1 MSYDILYKTF
11 MCAKPLRV
19 WFDKVCGL
27 NKVYDGTKYL
37 VLFCPERYDD
47 IYDSIRVKKL
57 VLHTILIVIL
67 QELEL
72 IHIILYL

>member
-1 MSYDILYKTF
+1 MD
-11 MCAKPLRV
+11 
-19 WFDKVCGL
+19 L
-27 NKVYDGTKYL
+27 NKVYHGTKYL